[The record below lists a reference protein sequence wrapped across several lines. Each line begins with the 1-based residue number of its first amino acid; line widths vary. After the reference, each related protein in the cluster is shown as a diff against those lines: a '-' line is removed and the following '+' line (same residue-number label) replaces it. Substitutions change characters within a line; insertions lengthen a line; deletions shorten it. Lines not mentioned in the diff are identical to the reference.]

1 MVGGVVGHGKKGE
14 VRFLHG
20 EIRPKDGVKYA
31 THTFFCFFLD
41 GGCWGGGEKLRK
53 PVVFTFGGPMMTN
66 GMLLMKVNKDIPA
79 KQLGSSIYQR

>member
-1 MVGGVVGHGKKGE
+1 MVGGVVGHGKKRLGKIFTW
-14 VRFLHG
+14 RNQTK
-20 EIRPKDGVKYA
+20 RWVKYA
-31 THTFFCFFLD
+31 THTFFAFFLD

-79 KQLGSSIYQR
+79 KQLGSIYQR